1 MLQVNYEKSRV
12 LQENRE
18 YISEYDLSKDGLEY
32 MLHQRGGDWWGSDL
46 MRLIANADPDNLAL
60 LEQVYPD
67 RVKYIK
73 AFRGW

>member
-1 MLQVNYEKSRV
+1 MLQVKTKSQI

-18 YISEYDLSKDGLEY
+18 YISEYDLSKEGITY
-32 MLHQRGGDWWGSDL
+32 MLQQQGGDWWGSDL
-46 MRLIANADPDNLAL
+46 MRLIANADADNLTL